1 MLPVPETGN
10 TARGWEERMEETA
23 VRLISK
29 TLSLSTQQLLEE
41 SGLQE
46 VVGAVDADL
55 IEEELGKTDLECF
68 AQCLASRRASK

>member
-1 MLPVPETGN
+1 M
-10 TARGWEERMEETA
+10 
-23 VRLISK
+23 RLISK

-46 VVGAVDADL
+46 VVGAIDADL